1 MMHHYSELIANP
13 LEPNMN
19 HSLESLSTLLDD
31 VWHALCRAVRY
42 ASNAIATMSWPALL
56 ITAVLMAFAISLLP
70 LALTLFVLFML
81 VKLVVGGF
89 AIGKRRDDSAGF
101 KD

>member
-1 MMHHYSELIANP
+1 MS
-13 LEPNMN
+13 
-19 HSLESLSTLLDD
+19 HSFESFSLLLDD
-31 VWHALCRAVRY
+31 IWHALCRAVRY

-56 ITAVLMAFAISLLP
+56 ITAVLMAFAISIVP

-81 VKLVVGGF
+81 VKLVVGGIV
-89 AIGKRRDDSAGF
+89 IGTRRNRNRPTSDY

>member
-1 MMHHYSELIANP
+1 
-13 LEPNMN
+13 MN
-19 HSLESLSTLLDD
+19 HSLESLSSLLDD

-56 ITAVLMAFAISLLP
+56 ITAVLMAFAISIVP
-70 LALTLFVLFML
+70 LAITLFIVFML
-81 VKLVVGGF
+81 VKLVVGGIV
-89 AIGKRRDDSAGF
+89 IGTRRSRRNSTNPHDY